1 MAGAAAV
8 IGSYIALV
16 GPLTTAI
23 TQIIDLSKSIP
34 SIANSGISKT
44 ASNQINVGVG
54 MYEGGD
60 QDNFGGSGLKI
71 SGFTQQGTYIGKGK
85 MPHMDQGRTYGISLD
100 TGDSDVGDVQAWQL
114 TIAAGGSNAVCVQ
127 YVELAWQGT
136 IASGFDGTWGQMC
149 GQDWYYSTATW
160 GVTQNGQ
167 PYRPACWWLDAP
179 DSHHHKNHPAQE
191 VWANMESFV
200 SGASVQ
206 GDNGTTDTYCST
218 DIVKFSAT
226 DNGDS
231 KNPSVPAG
239 LNSDKPG
246 SGPAKLRHRR
256 VPSSRSA
263 SYPTATA
270 SGHSSQPTSVV
281 NETSVFMSSK
291 GKLAQLVVSDIQA
304 HSAKDLCDHSRSRG
318 PDFVSR
324 VENIYCD
331 MTAKRS
337 YPLCKDKQTKDCF
350 SLDKQG
356 KRVSR
361 RDGTTGQTDA
371 LHRDYHAVQ
380 YWSA

>member
-1 MAGAAAV
+1 MAAV
-8 IGSYIALV
+8 PAIIGSYIALV

-23 TQIIDLSKSIP
+23 TQIIDLSKSLP
-34 SIANSGISKT
+34 NIANDVPKS

-60 QDNFGGSGLKI
+60 QDNFGGDGLKI

-85 MPHMDQGRTYGISLD
+85 MPHMDQGQTYGITLD

-114 TIAAGGSNAVCVQ
+114 TIASGGSDAVCVQ

-136 IASGFDGTWGQMC
+136 MASGFDGTWGQMC
-149 GQDWYYSTATW
+149 GQDWYYSMATW
-160 GVTQNGQ
+160 GFTEDGK

-179 DSHHHKNHPAQE
+179 DGHHKKSHPAQE
-191 VWANMESFV
+191 VWANMESFL

-206 GDNGTTDTYCST
+206 GDNGTTDTYCNT
-218 DIVKFSAT
+218 DILKFSAT

-231 KNPSVPAG
+231 KSPSVPAG
-239 LNSDKPG
+239 LNSDNPG
-246 SGPAKLRHRR
+246 SGPAKLRRGRR
-256 VPSSRSA
+256 VPSSSLA
-263 SYPTATA
+263 SYPTATV
-270 SGHSSQPTSVV
+270 SGNPSFPTSVA
-281 NETSVFMSSK
+281 NETTVFLSSK
-291 GKLAQLVVSDIQA
+291 GNLTQMVVSEIET
-304 HSAKDLCDHSRSRG
+304 HSAKELCDHPRSRG
-318 PDFVSR
+318 PDFVSS

-337 YPLCKDKQTKDCF
+337 YPLCRDEQTKTCF
-350 SLDKQG
+350 SLDKKG
-356 KRVSR
+356 KRMSR
-361 RDGTTGQTDA
+361 RDDTTGQTDA